1 MYQRQLSEKVNTQES
16 ALKEM
21 QQKQQQELE
30 ALKNQEVQMKSY
42 ENKQEEMDNVISF
55 FLRKHATQN

>member
-21 QQKQQQELE
+21 QKKQQQELE

-42 ENKQEEMDNVISF
+42 ENKQEEMDNLISF